1 MRILTDQA
9 VTKPPRRLY
18 RFLNDEF
25 GFEALQNQHFKVTRI
40 SELNDP
46 FELSGIHVLTPKYRD
61 LPTLMKKGYFNEKTG
76 MLCYS
81 ASWKNLVMWA
91 HYANGHK
98 GLCLGF
104 DTSVLPPGSVQK
116 VNYAQSMP
124 SDDDYFARR
133 KETPN
138 NVSKKEQDKF
148 KKKFLF
154 TKSSHWKYEIEWRI
168 LINGNLKKDK
178 IHYMN
183 FSELGRLREVII
195 GMNSSLSINEIKKE
209 TDKMPHQIDV
219 FTAEK
224 RTGQFA
230 LNKHKET

>member
-1 MRILTDQA
+1 MRILTDQPA
-9 VTKPPRRLY
+9 TKPPRRLY

-25 GFEALQNQHFKVTRI
+25 GFEALQKQHFKITRI

-46 FELSGIHVLTPKYRD
+46 FELSGMHVSTPKYRD
-61 LPTLMKKGYFNEKTG
+61 LPILMKKGYFNDQTG

-91 HYANGHK
+91 HYADGHK

-104 DTSVLPPGSVQK
+104 DMSVLPPGSVQK
-116 VNYAQSMP
+116 VNYTQSMP
-124 SDDDYFARR
+124 SDDDYLARI
-133 KETPN
+133 KETPID
-138 NVSKKEQDKF
+138 VSDEDRDKF
-148 KKKFLF
+148 KKIFLF

-168 LINGNLKKDK
+168 LISGNMKEDK

-183 FSELGRLREVII
+183 FSELGRLTEVII
-195 GMNSSLSINEIKKE
+195 GMNSSLSINKIKKE
-209 TDKMPHQIDV
+209 TDNMPHQIDV

-230 LNKHKET
+230 LKKHKET